1 MKMDFSSAG
10 RIIFGNE
17 KIRELPGIL
26 KNFGSRVLILR
37 SRSALGID
45 EIVDSLHKKGLSCT
59 EVAISGEPD
68 IDVVNQTTSL
78 ARKNNCEVIVSIGG
92 GSVID
97 TGKAVSALISNS
109 GGIMDYL
116 EVVGKGLPLSNPAVP
131 FVAVPTTSGTGSEVT
146 KNAVVSVPEKS
157 VKVSMRSKDMLP
169 DVALIDPVLTYSVPP
184 DITALT
190 GMDAFTQV
198 LEPYV
203 SNQANDFVDIL
214 CRDAIPRAA
223 KYLPIA
229 FHEGKN
235 TEARENMAWVSLMG
249 GLALANAKLGAVH
262 GFAGPLGGMYH
273 QAHGRICAS
282 LLPAVMKKNIELLGE
297 KEEGEAYI
305 KRYKDIAIWITGN
318 PQAMPED
325 IVEYLE
331 SLKRELKIPSLA
343 DIGIRK
349 DDYPKIVEKAQK
361 SSSMKGNPIRLSPEE
376 MIDILNLAF

>member
-37 SRSALGID
+37 SRSASGID

-184 DITALT
+184 DITAVT

-229 FHEGKN
+229 FHEGEN
-235 TEARENMAWVSLMG
+235 IEARENMAWVSLMG

-297 KEEGEAYI
+297 KEEGKAYI

-318 PQAMPED
+318 PQAVPED

-331 SLKRELKIPSLA
+331 SLKRELKIPSLS

-349 DDYPKIVEKAQK
+349 DDYSKIVEKAQK

>member
-1 MKMDFSSAG
+1 MNMDFSSAG

-17 KIRELPGIL
+17 KIKELPGIL
-26 KNFGSRVLILR
+26 KSFGSRVLILR

-45 EIVDSLHKKGLSCT
+45 EIVDSLQKKGLSCY
-59 EVAISGEPD
+59 EASISREPD
-68 IDVVNQTTSL
+68 IDIVNQMTKL

-97 TGKAVSALISNS
+97 TGKAVSALISNT

-157 VKVSMRSKDMLP
+157 VKVSMRSNDMLP

-184 DITALT
+184 EITAMT

-198 LEPYV
+198 IEPYV

-229 FHEGKN
+229 FHEGEN

-273 QAHGRICAS
+273 QAHGKICAS
-282 LLPAVMKKNIELLGE
+282 LLPAVMKKNIELLWD
-297 KEEGEAYI
+297 KDEGEAHI
-305 KRYKDIAIWITGN
+305 KRYKDVAVWITGN
-318 PQAMPED
+318 PQAVPED
-325 IVEYLE
+325 IVACLDG
-331 SLKRELKIPSLA
+331 LKRELKIPSLS
-343 DIGIRK
+343 DIGVRK
-349 DDYPKIVEKAQK
+349 GDYPKIVEKAQN
-361 SSSMKGNPIRLSPEE
+361 SSSMKGNPIRLSSED

>member
-17 KIRELPGIL
+17 KIKELPGIL
-26 KNFGSRVLILR
+26 KSFGSRVLILR

-97 TGKAVSALISNS
+97 TGKAVSALISNT

-184 DITALT
+184 DITAVT

-229 FHEGKN
+229 FHEGEN
-235 TEARENMAWVSLMG
+235 IEARENMAWVSLMG

-262 GFAGPLGGMYH
+262 GFAGPLGGMYQ

-297 KEEGEAYI
+297 KEEGKAYI

-318 PQAMPED
+318 PQAVPED

-331 SLKRELKIPSLA
+331 SLKRELKIPSLS

-349 DDYPKIVEKAQK
+349 DDYSKIVEKAQK